1 VTLRAKAAIV
11 TGASGSIG
19 SVTVRAFAQRGAHV
33 VLAAPE
39 SELLRLEELAG
50 EARELGAR
58 ALVVPTDV
66 TLRADVDRLVA
77 RTVEE
82 FGTVDVLAYIA
93 GVGSSPSLCDC
104 TDEEIE
110 RVLNVNLLGC
120 ARVIH
125 AVLPIMKAKRSGS
138 IVTIGSIAGEA
149 GVMGVYSASK
159 FGVRGLTDSV
169 RREVMSYKIGVTL
182 IEPGFVRSQMNALME
197 SLPSPQIV
205 ADAIVRAALRPR
217 RRVIV
222 PKRYRI
228 PVFVFGK
235 IHWFTDLVFGNARIQ
250 ERLNHDSRTA
260 KQRLAEGQHHE

>member
-1 VTLRAKAAIV
+1 VTLLAKAVII
-11 TGASGSIG
+11 TGASGGIG

-39 SELLRLEELAG
+39 SELLRLEALAK

-66 TLRADVDRLVA
+66 TVRADVDRLVA

-82 FGTVDVLAYIA
+82 FGTVHVLAYIA

-120 ARVIH
+120 ARAIH
-125 AVLPIMKAKRSGS
+125 AVLPVMKARRSGS
-138 IVTIGSIAGEA
+138 IVAVGSIAGET

-159 FGVRGLTDSV
+159 FGVRGLCDSV
-169 RREVMSYKIGVTL
+169 RREVMSCNIGVTL
-182 IEPGFVRSQMNALME
+182 IEPGFVRSEMNAAME
-197 SLPSPQIV
+197 GLPSPQVV
-205 ADAIVRAALRPR
+205 ADAIVAAALRPR
-217 RRVIV
+217 RHVIV
-222 PKRYRI
+222 PGRYRI
-228 PVFVFGK
+228 PVFIFGRMP
-235 IHWFTDLVFGNARIQ
+235 WFTDIVFGNVRIQ
-250 ERLNHDSRTA
+250 ERLNRDSRAA
-260 KQRLAEGQHHE
+260 KAARNE